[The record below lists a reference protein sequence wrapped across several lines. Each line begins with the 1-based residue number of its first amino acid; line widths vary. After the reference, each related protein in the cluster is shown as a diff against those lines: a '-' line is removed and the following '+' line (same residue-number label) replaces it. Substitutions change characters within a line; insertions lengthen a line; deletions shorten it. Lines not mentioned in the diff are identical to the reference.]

1 MTQLRTTVT
10 GFLAASLFLVS
21 HSLKAQEE
29 LSPLHGGVYASFAIP
44 SGPFK
49 DAVDNGKGGLGM
61 GLDLHVLANPFG
73 KRKWSPIYI
82 GGGAQYLYFGR
93 DKIPGTD
100 DAPPYK
106 TSFNYYG
113 VNGMARLIP
122 LKKDGFNIFVD
133 GMLGFKIMNARTKID
148 KNALETLIDDAQP
161 EVINNATD
169 TGLSF
174 GAGLGFFTKRYSLDE
189 DGNYTGKASFSIRI
203 AYVWGDK
210 MTHVKRGS
218 LLVDNG
224 FVSYEQGHTSTNMIQ
239 IQIGAYIF

>member
-1 MTQLRTTVT
+1 MSQLQTRLTCI
-10 GFLAASLFLVS
+10 FAASCLVLA

-29 LSPLHGGVYASFAIP
+29 LTPIHGGFYAGVAIP

-49 DAVDNGKGGLGM
+49 NVIDNGKGGLGL
-61 GLDLHVLANPFG
+61 GFDAHVLANPFG
-73 KRKWSPIYI
+73 KRRWSPIYL
-82 GGGAQYLYFGR
+82 GGGVQYYYFGR
-93 DKIPGTD
+93 DKIEETSV
-100 DAPPYK
+100 APPYK

-113 VNGMARLIP
+113 VNGMARLLP
-122 LKKDGFNIFVD
+122 LKKDGFTFFVD
-133 GMLGFKIMNARTKID
+133 GMLGLKIVNAKTKVD
-148 KNALETLIDDAQP
+148 KSAFETILDEAQP

-174 GAGLGFFTKRYSLDE
+174 GTGIGFFTKRYDIDE
-189 DGNYTGKASFSIRI
+189 DGNFMPKVSFSVRV

-218 LLVDNG
+218 LQVDSG
-224 FVSYEQGHTSTNMIQ
+224 FVSYDQGYSSTSMIQ